1 MWIREAAK
9 VSGLSISTI
18 VRRVKDGRIRSQ
30 KMPNGKIMCWDD
42 DVYALIGR
50 KLIRANWTVVY
61 ARVNSTTESSRGL
74 MARQQAT
81 ILQWASARGLTIDKV
96 YEDWVPSTDFR
107 VERRPALHELLQD
120 IIKKRVSVVIV
131 DTPDRLAR
139 VGFELFPALLRY
151 YGVELVV
158 INKAIKVPEYQEEQE
173 ADLAFLLHQA
183 QVSRVEELAGDPKP
197 KNRKEIRRKGD
208 PAEWTRHPGKIVPDW
223 DEEPGLGT
231 GDWDLGDLM

>member
-61 ARVNSTTESSRGL
+61 TRVNSTTESSREL
-74 MARQQAT
+74 MQRQQAG
-81 ILQWASARGLTIDKV
+81 IAQWAQARGLTIDKV
-96 YEDWVPSTDFR
+96 YEDWCPSTDFR
-107 VERRPALHELLQD
+107 VHKRPGVHELLQD

-131 DTPDRLAR
+131 ETPDRLAR
-139 VGFELFPALLRY
+139 VGFDLFPALLRY

-158 INKAIKVPEYQEEQE
+158 INKAIMVPEYQKEQE
-173 ADLAFLLHQA
+173 ADLVHLLEQA
-183 QVSRVEELAGDPKP
+183 RVSRVDDLAGDTKPKP
-197 KNRKEIRRKGD
+197 KKD
-208 PAEWTRHPGKIVPDW
+208 TRNIVKVKDREGHPGKIVPDW
-223 DEEPGLGT
+223 DEAPGLGD